1 MTGCLLMDGVSVG
14 DRAVLQ
20 GCILGRR
27 CVVGKG
33 SHLKECEVQEGY
45 QVKEE
50 TEAKGEKMMVFEGL
64 GEEGD
69 DDDDDNDRE
78 GIVLAAE

>member
-1 MTGCLLMDGVSVG
+1 MDGVNVG
-14 DRAVLQ
+14 EKAVLQ

-33 SHLKECEVQEGY
+33 SNLKECDVQEGY
-45 QVKEE
+45 QVQEE

-64 GEEGD
+64 EEALGEEGD
-69 DDDDDNDRE
+69 DDDE
-78 GIVLAAE
+78 AAGESIVLKDE

>member
-1 MTGCLLMDGVSVG
+1 MDGVTVG
-14 DRAVLQ
+14 EKAVLQ

-33 SHLKECEVQEGY
+33 SNLKDCEVQEGY
-45 QVKEE
+45 QVNEE

-64 GEEGD
+64 DEELGEEEDEADGQ
-69 DDDDDNDRE
+69 
-78 GIVLAAE
+78 GIMLENK

>member
-1 MTGCLLMDGVSVG
+1 MGCLLMDGVSVG
-14 DRAVLQ
+14 SKAVLQ

-33 SHLKECEVQEGY
+33 SNLKECEVQEGY
-45 QVKEE
+45 QVDEE

-64 GEEGD
+64 EEGGGGGD
-69 DDDDDNDRE
+69 GDEE
-78 GIVLAAE
+78 GEGEGFMLGD

>member
-1 MTGCLLMDGVSVG
+1 MDGVSVG
-14 DRAVLQ
+14 EKAVLQ

-33 SHLKECEVQEGY
+33 SNLKECEVQEGY

-50 TEAKGEKMMVFEGL
+50 TEVKGEKMMVFEGL
-64 GEEGD
+64 EEGPEEEEEEAGGDGMVLGD
-69 DDDDDNDRE
+69 D
-78 GIVLAAE
+78 

>member
-1 MTGCLLMDGVSVG
+1 MG
-14 DRAVLQ
+14 DKAVLQ

-45 QVKEE
+45 QVEEE

-64 GEEGD
+64 DEGLGKEGD
-69 DDDDDNDRE
+69 DDDDDDDDEKAGGE
-78 GIVLAAE
+78 GIVLGDE